1 MRIGSACAYA
11 PSSIDPKPA
20 SPCPSG
26 VFESNSAVWPLMR
39 GFSATMRSLSGPA
52 AAGCRPAGRAPAAAG
67 PCGDAGYEGPG
78 CNIDI
83 NECARQTAGCDPNAA
98 CTNQAGGFACH
109 CFDGYTGDGASC
121 QPAAALADVQTQYV
135 SDGAARLACSEGRDV
150 VYPEGAP
157 GFQYDVTG
165 ALDRVKGGGQKVGSG
180 GSGPCWHLRR
190 QASMLRVLTNV
201 AAAPVQDGY
210 GSRSAVEPISCML
223 ACNAAPGCD
232 SFSYNAAQK
241 RCFLKSGASRQ
252 TCGSAPTVCVSARGK
267 TYSCGVWMTYFKR
280 QATGGSTAVTQA
292 PSKASSAAAN
302 DTPASSSTASK
313 QLAAAFSRP

>member
-1 MRIGSACAYA
+1 M
-11 PSSIDPKPA
+11 
-20 SPCPSG
+20 
-26 VFESNSAVWPLMR
+26 WPLMR

-165 ALDRVKGGGQKVGSG
+165 ALDRVKGGGQK
-180 GSGPCWHLRR
+180 
-190 QASMLRVLTNV
+190 
-201 AAAPVQDGY
+201 DGY